1 MNLSLSFIRGMLAA
15 VNPCGFVLLPTYLLY
30 FLGLSSTEQE
40 RQRATLGRALVVS
53 AAVSAG
59 FLAVFIVI
67 GSIAEFFTSWVVANA
82 KYLTGIIGLVFVV
95 LGAAMLFGYR
105 PPINTPK
112 LDAGGR
118 DRTVRSMFVYG
129 VAYAIASIGCTLPL
143 FLSTLFGTARRSGY
157 AAGVANVI
165 AYGMGMALLI
175 TALTVTLA
183 VANTG
188 LLRVL
193 RSSTQYVEMIAGAFV
208 LLSGLYL
215 VWYFWAVDIRGDG
228 SQITDA
234 VDSWQSRFSTF
245 LDQYWQSVTIVLVLV
260 VGAAIA
266 VVLTGRH
273 RRDASDT

>member
-1 MNLSLSFIRGMLAA
+1 MPG
-15 VNPCGFVLLPTYLLY
+15 
-30 FLGLSSTEQE
+30 ST
-40 RQRATLGRALVVS
+40 
-53 AAVSAG
+53 
-59 FLAVFIVI
+59 
-67 GSIAEFFTSWVVANA
+67 
-82 KYLTGIIGLVFVV
+82 
-95 LGAAMLFGYR
+95 
-105 PPINTPK
+105 
-112 LDAGGR
+112 
-118 DRTVRSMFVYG
+118 
-129 VAYAIASIGCTLPL
+129 SIGCTLPL

-215 VWYFWAVDIRGDG
+215 VWYFWTVDIRGDG
-228 SQITDA
+228 SQVTDA

-260 VGAAIA
+260 VGTAIA

-273 RRDASDT
+273 RRGASDA